1 MKILSI
7 RPAPP
12 GGKTIAH
19 VDVEIVDG
27 VKLFGLRVSRA
38 EDSSYRVYGQ
48 NSARGRTCSFSPA
61 IVAQIAAATISS
73 FESTGHR
80 KYDHIHAA

>member
-1 MKILSI
+1 MRILSI

-12 GGKTIAH
+12 GSATLAH

-38 EDSSYRVYGQ
+38 EDGSYRVFGQ
-48 NSARGRTCSFSPA
+48 NSARGRTCTFAPEF
-61 IVAQIAAATISS
+61 VAQIALATISS
-73 FESTGHR
+73 FESTSHR
-80 KYDHIHAA
+80 KNDHTQH